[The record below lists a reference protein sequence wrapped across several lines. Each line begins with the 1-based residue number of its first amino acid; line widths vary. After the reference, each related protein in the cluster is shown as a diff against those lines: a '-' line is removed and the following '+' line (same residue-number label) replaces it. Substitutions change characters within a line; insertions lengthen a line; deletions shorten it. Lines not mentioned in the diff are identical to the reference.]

1 MPIQIDQLRTPLQAF
16 DFKALFTRGLGW
28 ITAKAALP
36 TMDADG
42 KTYVFT
48 PIAEQGGLIV
58 AECVVVASDPQ
69 GHLPPVTTR
78 RKLSNEFAR
87 LHYEHILIFTD
98 IKRTTSVWLW
108 PKRDDGKTK
117 SREQTYRKGQPGDLL
132 LSKLAGI
139 AFTLDELDDT
149 GRASITEVSERVTRA
164 FDVERI
170 TRRFYDNFKLE
181 HDHFQAFLKGVK
193 DAAHQ
198 AWYTSVMLNRLMFLY
213 FIQKKGFLN
222 NDTNYLRTQLVAS
235 QKRGADRF
243 YRDFLLILFFEGLA
257 SEPRG
262 RSTATNVLL
271 GSVPYLNGGI
281 FMPHQIEE
289 ANAGIE
295 LPDSVF
301 ERLFDFFDRYTWHL
315 DDRPLRADNEINPDV
330 LGYIFEKYINQKQ
343 MGAYYT
349 KEDITD
355 YICKYTILPF
365 LLDKIELNVAQELT
379 SIDPFIYEAV
389 KTDEYLPTETEREYA
404 ARQKRYEQIGL
415 DFAANKIATVND
427 LITYNLDIR
436 AFASDWLSR
445 LDAPVMLRRFYTALT
460 NLTVLDPT
468 CGSGAFLFSAMNIL
482 EPLYEGCLRKMAEFI
497 ARPDSRGF
505 ADFQAELE
513 RVNAHPNERYFIFKS
528 IIINN
533 LYGVDIM
540 EEAVEICKLRLFLKL
555 IAQVSDV
562 RRVEP
567 LPDIDFNIRAGNT
580 LVGFATEAEIQ
591 ADLFAQ
597 AILPQIK
604 VMAGTLQTFRQ
615 QQLQSGVAP
624 GTLKELKANVRR
636 VQSEIVNTLDK
647 ALMDQYGQQNLTAFR
662 ASHKPFHWYAE
673 YNGVMTNGGFDV
685 IVGNPPYVEY
695 SKVKKDYTI
704 QGYETEKCGNLYAL
718 MLERCLSLRIK
729 GFSYLGMIVPL
740 SICSGERFDL
750 LRTIISV
757 NMSPLYLS
765 NYEIFPSRLFE
776 GAFQRLTIV
785 IGKQQDVQ
793 LPQPFVTKLRRWYS
807 SERPELM
814 HVTHYIPYQDYTRTT
829 TVAKY
834 DSLLQSEVLRKIW
847 FGSNAYSIKRFTTLK
862 RTEIFVFYQEATNY
876 WMKAS
881 CRIPFYQKNGLV
893 TTPAHGRTMFFDKQ
907 STANVVMAIMN
918 SSLFYMWF
926 ATYSDGFHLSDSLVK
941 DFPVH
946 PDLLENKTL
955 IEISRRLDTD
965 VRANSI
971 IATRN
976 TKTDQINVESFL
988 MGASKPIIDEID
1000 RVLAQHYGFTDEELD
1015 FIINYDIKYR
1025 MGRDAES
1032 EDAGG
1037 E

>member
-1 MPIQIDQLRTPLQAF
+1 
-16 DFKALFTRGLGW
+16 
-28 ITAKAALP
+28 
-36 TMDADG
+36 MDADG

-117 SREQTYRKGQPGDLL
+117 AREQTYRKGQPGDLL

-149 GRASITEVSERVTRA
+149 GRASIAEVSERVTRA

-170 TRRFYDNFKLE
+170 TRRFYDNFKIE

-222 NDTNYLRTQLVAS
+222 SDTNYLRTQLVAS
-235 QKRGADRF
+235 QKRGVDRF

-262 RSTATNVLL
+262 RSTATNALL

-295 LPDSVF
+295 LPDWVF

-389 KTDEYLPTETEREYA
+389 KTDEYLPTETEREFA

-445 LDAPVMLRRFYTALT
+445 LDAPIMLRRFYAALT

-468 CGSGAFLFSAMNIL
+468 CGSGAFLFAAMNIL
-482 EPLYEGCLRKMAEFI
+482 EPLYEGCSAQNVGI
-497 ARPDSRGF
+497 HSPAR
-505 ADFQAELE
+505 Q
-513 RVNAHPNERYFIFKS
+513 
-528 IIINN
+528 
-533 LYGVDIM
+533 
-540 EEAVEICKLRLFLKL
+540 
-555 IAQVSDV
+555 
-562 RRVEP
+562 
-567 LPDIDFNIRAGNT
+567 
-580 LVGFATEAEIQ
+580 
-591 ADLFAQ
+591 
-597 AILPQIK
+597 
-604 VMAGTLQTFRQ
+604 
-615 QQLQSGVAP
+615 
-624 GTLKELKANVRR
+624 
-636 VQSEIVNTLDK
+636 
-647 ALMDQYGQQNLTAFR
+647 
-662 ASHKPFHWYAE
+662 
-673 YNGVMTNGGFDV
+673 
-685 IVGNPPYVEY
+685 
-695 SKVKKDYTI
+695 
-704 QGYETEKCGNLYAL
+704 
-718 MLERCLSLRIK
+718 
-729 GFSYLGMIVPL
+729 
-740 SICSGERFDL
+740 
-750 LRTIISV
+750 
-757 NMSPLYLS
+757 
-765 NYEIFPSRLFE
+765 SRL
-776 GAFQRLTIV
+776 R
-785 IGKQQDVQ
+785 
-793 LPQPFVTKLRRWYS
+793 
-807 SERPELM
+807 
-814 HVTHYIPYQDYTRTT
+814 
-829 TVAKY
+829 
-834 DSLLQSEVLRKIW
+834 
-847 FGSNAYSIKRFTTLK
+847 
-862 RTEIFVFYQEATNY
+862 
-876 WMKAS
+876 
-881 CRIPFYQKNGLV
+881 GLS
-893 TTPAHGRTMFFDKQ
+893 GRT
-907 STANVVMAIMN
+907 
-918 SSLFYMWF
+918 
-926 ATYSDGFHLSDSLVK
+926 
-941 DFPVH
+941 
-946 PDLLENKTL
+946 
-955 IEISRRLDTD
+955 
-965 VRANSI
+965 
-971 IATRN
+971 
-976 TKTDQINVESFL
+976 
-988 MGASKPIIDEID
+988 
-1000 RVLAQHYGFTDEELD
+1000 
-1015 FIINYDIKYR
+1015 
-1025 MGRDAES
+1025 
-1032 EDAGG
+1032 
-1037 E
+1037 